1 MPPLNPGMMMEIRNR
16 LSRSTP
22 VIFVFLLVIF
32 CLIKVWNYGELNIGT
47 DFREKWDVG
56 QEIAQ
61 SSAPNIYFGEF
72 FGYRISTPF
81 LYSLFS
87 TFSSGDYAR
96 DLQTFRLLCLV
107 SGVLAIIGL
116 SRLLGYSAVA
126 AMAAIVVFMDW
137 FQPLLSDVRVANVNQ
152 LQLGVLALFLWFQS
166 RRELR
171 AHNLLAG
178 LVLGLGAMSKPNL
191 MFVVLMLSVSWL
203 INRRFRKAAIVYAGI
218 ILAAVGAFI
227 FSSAVYGSVRCW
239 IDWLSVV
246 PDLSD
251 YLYVVKMHNY
261 APAMLIFDWAGI
273 KTSMFLTAALLAVAT
288 FFVWVGRRNA
298 GKIGLNAGNDESGPE
313 RELLED
319 MLMVSAGCLIYL
331 LSATLVWLHYFVLTV
346 PMALIILRPS
356 GTARPTA
363 SWAMVIRLVLA
374 AAAIVVIA
382 ELPIRTLFSV
392 TNAYHSAM
400 LLDAATLTLFG
411 LGMWELL
418 SLGKGVPSSATASGM
433 SEKEAGS

>member
-1 MPPLNPGMMMEIRNR
+1 MPPQNPGMMMDIGNR
-16 LSRSTP
+16 LSRSSS

-32 CLIKVWNYGELNIGT
+32 CLIKVWNYGELNVGI
-47 DFREKWDVG
+47 DFLEKWEVG

-61 SSAPNIYFGEF
+61 SSGTNIYFGEF

-81 LYSLFS
+81 LYSLFY

-107 SGVLAIIGL
+107 AGVLAIIGL

-171 AHNLLAG
+171 AHNFLAG
-178 LVLGLGAMSKPNL
+178 LVLGLGAMFKPNL

-203 INRRFRKAAIVYAGI
+203 INRRFRKAAMVYAGI

-239 IDWLSVV
+239 SDWLEIMPQVT
-246 PDLSD
+246 D
-251 YLYVVKMHNY
+251 YLYVVDKHNY
-261 APAMLIFDWAGI
+261 APAMLIFDWVGV
-273 KTSMFLTAALLAVAT
+273 KTSMFLTATLLAVAT
-288 FFVWVGRRNA
+288 VFVWVGRRNA
-298 GKIGLNAGNDESGPE
+298 GEIGLKADNNESGRE
-313 RELLED
+313 RELFED
-319 MLMVSAGCLIYL
+319 MLMVATGCLIYL

-346 PMALIILRPS
+346 PMTLIILRPS
-356 GTARPTA
+356 DAARPTA
-363 SWAMVIRLVLA
+363 SWAMVTRRVLA
-374 AAAIVVIA
+374 AAAVVVIA

-418 SLGKGVPSSATASGM
+418 SLGKGVPASATASGM

>member
-1 MPPLNPGMMMEIRNR
+1 MDIKNR
-16 LSRSTP
+16 LSRNSSL
-22 VIFVFLLVIF
+22 ILVFLLVIF

-56 QEIAQ
+56 QEIAR
-61 SSAPNIYFGEF
+61 SSTPNIYFGEF

-81 LYSLFS
+81 LYSLFYM
-87 TFSSGDYAR
+87 FSSGDYAR
-96 DLQTFRLLCLV
+96 DLMIFRLLCLV
-107 SGVLAIIGL
+107 SGVLAIIGFG
-116 SRLLGYSAVA
+116 RLLGYSAVA

-152 LQLGVLALFLWFQS
+152 LQLGVLALFLWLQN
-166 RRELR
+166 RRKLP
-171 AHNLLAG
+171 AHNFLAG
-178 LVLGLGAMSKPNL
+178 LVLGLGTMSKPNL

-218 ILAAVGAFI
+218 ILAALGSFI

-239 IDWLSVV
+239 LDWLKVV
-246 PDLSD
+246 PKLSD

-261 APAMLIFDWAGI
+261 APAMLIYDWMGV
-273 KTSMFLTAALLAVAT
+273 KTSMLLTAALLAVAT
-288 FFVWVGRRNA
+288 AFVWVGWRNA
-298 GKIGLNAGNDESGPE
+298 GRIGPKTENGESGRE

-319 MLMVSAGCLIYL
+319 MLMVAAGCLIYL

-346 PMALIILRPS
+346 PMALIILRPL
-356 GTARPTA
+356 GAARPTA
-363 SWAMVIRLVLA
+363 SWAVVTRRILA
-374 AAAIVVIA
+374 AAAVVVIA

-392 TNAYHSAM
+392 TNPYHSAI
-400 LLDAATLTLFG
+400 LLDAATLMLFG

-418 SLGKGVPSSATASGM
+418 LLGKGVPEHPAAPM
-433 SEKEAGS
+433 VMEPKANP